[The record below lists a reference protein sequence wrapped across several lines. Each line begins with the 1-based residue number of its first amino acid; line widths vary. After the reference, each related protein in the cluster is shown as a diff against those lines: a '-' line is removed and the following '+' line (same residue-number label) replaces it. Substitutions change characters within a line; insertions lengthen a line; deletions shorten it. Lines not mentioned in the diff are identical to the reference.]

1 MHRISA
7 KMGNMGAKTYQNW
20 ASIVSQISTTLMAFD
35 GDLELLAINDAG
47 ERLLSSTW
55 AHLMGM
61 SLQELVGGS
70 PEFMRAVRRVQCEAQ
85 PFTERNMLLSP
96 ANGQPVT
103 VDCTVTPW
111 NGIGGGEGAVLVE
124 MNNIERHQIIQT
136 EESMHLQTSV
146 TTALIRGLAHEVKN
160 PLGGIRGAAQLLERE
175 LDSTQLKEYT
185 QVIIE
190 EADRLRKLVDR
201 MLGPRE
207 ESVRTEVNIHSVLE
221 RVRQLTVADASPNV
235 LIERDYDPS
244 CPNVYADHDQ
254 LVQACLNIVR
264 NAVQALDENQGG
276 TVLLRTRV
284 ERMFTIGN
292 RTHRLVVRVEIIDN
306 GPGVDKDIK
315 HSIFF
320 PMVSGRPNGS
330 GLGLPLAQTL
340 IRRQGGLLGFISE
353 PGNTTFTVWLPV
365 LEGQPGQVGTDVG
378 N

>member
-1 MHRISA
+1 MAS
-7 KMGNMGAKTYQNW
+7 KMVQNW

-35 GDLELLAINDAG
+35 GDLELVAINDAG

-55 AHLMGM
+55 AHLIGG

-70 PEFMRAVRRVQCEAQ
+70 PEFMRAVRRVQSEAQ

-111 NGIGGGEGAVLVE
+111 NGYGGGDGAVLVE
-124 MNNIERHQIIQT
+124 MNNIERHQLIQT

-175 LDSTQLKEYT
+175 LDSSQLKEYT

-221 RVRQLTVADASPNV
+221 RVRALTVADTSPNV

-264 NAVQALDENQGG
+264 NAVQSLEENQGG

-284 ERMFTIGN
+284 ERMFTIGS
-292 RTHRLVVRVEIIDN
+292 RTHRLVVRVEVIDD
-306 GPGVDKDIK
+306 GPGVDKEIK

-340 IRRQGGLLGFISE
+340 IRRQGGLLGFTSE
-353 PGNTTFTVWLPV
+353 PGNTNFTVWLPV
-365 LEGQPGQVGTDVG
+365 LEGQLGQVGSGT
-378 N
+378 

>member
-1 MHRISA
+1 MPTNAI
-7 KMGNMGAKTYQNW
+7 QNW
-20 ASIVSQISTTLMAFD
+20 AGIVGQISTTVMAFNSE
-35 GDLELLAINDAG
+35 LELLAINDAG

-55 AHLMGM
+55 AHLTGA

-70 PEFMRAVRRVQCEAQ
+70 PDFIRAVRRVQQEAQ
-85 PFTERNMLLSP
+85 PFTERNMLVTP
-96 ANGQPVT
+96 INGQPVL

-111 NGIGGGEGAVLVE
+111 ALEGGERAILVE
-124 MNNIERHQIIQT
+124 MHNTERHQLIQT

-146 TTALIRGLAHEVKN
+146 TSALIRGLAHEVKN

-175 LDSTQLKEYT
+175 LEDTQLKEYT

-221 RVRQLTVADASPNV
+221 RVRQITVAEASPDV
-235 LIERDYDPS
+235 TIERDYDPS
-244 CPNVYADHDQ
+244 CPDVYADQDQ
-254 LVQACLNIVR
+254 LVQACLNIIR
-264 NAVQALDENQGG
+264 NAVQALAEGGG
-276 TVLLRTRV
+276 TVLLRTRI

-292 RTHRLVVRVEIIDN
+292 NTHRLVVRVEIIDD

-340 IRRQGGLLGFISE
+340 IRRQGGLLGFSSE
-353 PGNTTFTVWLPV
+353 PGNTNFTLWLPV
-365 LEGQPGQVGTDVG
+365 LEGQKSVPETRPRRRKERIRGA
-378 N
+378 